1 MTNAIKLAT
10 AQQAKVAAIRAAI
23 LNTVGSV
30 HDDHNNGREFSTFK
44 QFALLKQG
52 EKLNVCP
59 LPSEAY
65 SGSRFIISL
74 NPLYMD
80 KGEVHLDRW
89 SISTFDQNGSDLE
102 AAVASYNAE
111 HIGNRWDDAEII
123 EIIKV

>member
-1 MTNAIKLAT
+1 MANSIKLAT
-10 AQQAKVAAIRAAI
+10 ARQANIDAIRMAI
-23 LNTVGSV
+23 INTNGSV

-89 SISTFDQNGSDLE
+89 SISTFDQNGSDLK

-111 HIGNRWDDAEII
+111 HIGSRWDDAEIL
-123 EIIKV
+123 EIISV